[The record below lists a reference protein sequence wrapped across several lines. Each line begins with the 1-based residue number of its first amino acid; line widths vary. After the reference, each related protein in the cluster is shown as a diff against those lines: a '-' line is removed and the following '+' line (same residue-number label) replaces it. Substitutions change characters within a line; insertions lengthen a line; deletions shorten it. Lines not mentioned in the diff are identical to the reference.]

1 MIDWVH
7 SDSSDNWEVLS
18 LSLVSPVLDS
28 SLQDWLFISSSSS
41 YDSDHSS
48 RLTVNGLSDTRW
60 KFDSGLETIFRV
72 SNDSDKSSRGS
83 GKLTIVTFSELNVGN
98 ESTFRDLSNRED
110 VTNLEGSFLSTED
123 SLSREHTFDSKVKFL
138 DLLVV
143 IRIFELDSGNR
154 SSSSWIVKDFFN
166 NTLDK
171 SVSLLIVQVF
181 IFDLSKSSEHMRLVN
196 RIWSSLS
203 LRSDGSSHS
212 VYNFFN
218 FQLIILNLRIKLI
231 C

>member
-1 MIDWVH
+1 MMDWVH

-28 SLQDWLFISSSSS
+28 SLQDWLFISSSRS
-41 YDSDHSS
+41 YYSDHSS

-60 KFDSGLETIFRV
+60 KFDSGLKTIFRV
-72 SNDSDKSSRGS
+72 SNDSDESSRGS

-154 SSSSWIVKDFFN
+154 SSFSWIVKYFF
-166 NTLDK
+166 K
-171 SVSLLIVQVF
+171 CYLI
-181 IFDLSKSSEHMRLVN
+181 
-196 RIWSSLS
+196 
-203 LRSDGSSHS
+203 
-212 VYNFFN
+212 
-218 FQLIILNLRIKLI
+218 
-231 C
+231 